1 MCLIPPAQSLTYTD
15 TTGPNAG
22 NASLSSK
29 EKKGHH
35 RIEWLFWL
43 KIQSQSNVKKHDN
56 IYMYVLGVS
65 FFRTSPIVFQV
76 KPSKPCVNVTSIRET
91 IHDNLQHGSF
101 HPLYTLNNQGLF
113 SSFKAQMFFL
123 HFFSLCII
131 RSPGVSPTNDTHLRT
146 TQVHDARARK
156 PLGNSAHS
164 TNASHPE
171 GKNCQQVR
179 QVCVCC
185 AMGHGDPNI
194 LLC

>member
-1 MCLIPPAQSLTYTD
+1 MTPAQSLTYTD

-91 IHDNLQHGSF
+91 IHDNLQHGS
-101 HPLYTLNNQGLF
+101 YKYLNIIYIITWNPNDPCFDWKKPCFGGL
-113 SSFKAQMFFL
+113 
-123 HFFSLCII
+123 
-131 RSPGVSPTNDTHLRT
+131 
-146 TQVHDARARK
+146 K
-156 PLGNSAHS
+156 P
-164 TNASHPE
+164 
-171 GKNCQQVR
+171 KNRGETCSK
-179 QVCVCC
+179 
-185 AMGHGDPNI
+185 
-194 LLC
+194 